1 MVRTERAKNLES
13 TSLRSWHIVSRFSIL
28 ATCSSVFKV
37 DIIEFDSHAS
47 RKFKKWLLQAPKV
60 RWNHEKH
67 IITYIL
73 KISKY
78 IFVELIERNV
88 KVPSWEFEIISNIK
102 K

>member
-47 RKFKKWLLQAPKV
+47 QKFKK
-60 RWNHEKH
+60 
-67 IITYIL
+67 
-73 KISKY
+73 
-78 IFVELIERNV
+78 
-88 KVPSWEFEIISNIK
+88 
-102 K
+102 